1 MAARVRPNA
10 IRPISTAR
18 RATFSGKD
26 GRKMDENETTGER
39 VTEWMDPWGFCGHTG
54 YGANVRT
61 NYKWCKC
68 EVERLAAKGLRAGI
82 ETNEEGLIAVAIFR

>member
-1 MAARVRPNA
+1 
-10 IRPISTAR
+10 
-18 RATFSGKD
+18 
-26 GRKMDENETTGER
+26 MDENETTGER

-82 ETNEEGLIAVAIFR
+82 ETNEEGLVAVEIFR

>member
-1 MAARVRPNA
+1 MIGRMQFGQSALR
-10 IRPISTAR
+10 
-18 RATFSGKD
+18 D
-26 GRKMDENETTGER
+26 GQLFQERMDKMDENETTGER
-39 VTEWMDPWGFCGHTG
+39 VTEWMDPSGFCGRTG

-61 NYKWCKC
+61 NRNWCRC